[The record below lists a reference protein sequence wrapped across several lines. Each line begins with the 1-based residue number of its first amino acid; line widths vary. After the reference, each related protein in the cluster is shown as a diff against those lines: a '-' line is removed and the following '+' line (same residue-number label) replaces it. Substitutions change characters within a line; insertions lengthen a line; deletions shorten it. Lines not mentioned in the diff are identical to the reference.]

1 MKLKGRLILYQILNQ
16 SQEVDHQGRCARER
30 ALRGTIKMELKKP
43 QIIKEINEKVR
54 IPQQQQ
60 KILSLKAKIKRRKIK
75 GKAKKDA
82 DIRF

>member
-1 MKLKGRLILYQILNQ
+1 M
-16 SQEVDHQGRCARER
+16 A
-30 ALRGTIKMELKKP
+30 LKKP